1 MTSGG
6 MTMTTI
12 ARNANVRGL
21 FGISFPTIRIAWP
34 CARVAARPSLPAE
47 TARRNTLKRSELEQ
61 LFRTE
66 LSHATASR
74 WSDCV
79 AA

>member
-1 MTSGG
+1 
-6 MTMTTI
+6 MTTI
-12 ARNANVRGL
+12 AQNANGRGL

-34 CARVAARPSLPAE
+34 SARVAARPAQHAE
-47 TARRNTLKRSELEQ
+47 TARQNALKRSELEQ

-74 WSDCV
+74 WSDR
-79 AA
+79 AAA